1 MATNASKSPR
11 LIDFLSHAFRA
22 VGGVARTVDG
32 FRTTTPWAIARFGS
46 IRLSR
51 GWWTL
56 TSEGEDE
63 DLEVRVRDD
72 TGLIFACRPSR
83 LGGINLH
90 VGQSTIADIDLVL
103 SPWPGEVRFKNLS
116 FKRMTTAEV
125 ARFIGR
131 RVTQAMRSDR
141 PLSRISTA
149 ARRMMSGSSFGSRAA
164 ASSSTSP
171 DAATES
177 ALPASTSQA
186 IHRNDLTCVL
196 GDTDCLDA
204 RTLNVV
210 ADLFRSRP
218 EVAAVY
224 GDVVEGGSLLP
235 NPQWDEERARWFT
248 LGRPPIFFRNHVE
261 GLDPDSAWARVQ
273 EIVRISGEASV
284 ARIPLPLAVR
294 PAADRSPAPLL
305 PVPVRTYWP
314 KVSIIIPTKQRTD
327 LLAKCLESLRART
340 DYPDLEIVVV
350 DNGADGAQ
358 LGALLKAEGA
368 FHRIVCVHDGGDFNF
383 SRLIN
388 GGVRASQGEVLL
400 LFNDDVMAIEPGW
413 LHRMVDSVLDPATGA
428 VGARLV
434 YSSGEIQ
441 HAGVMLGLGGICGH
455 LWRNQSAE
463 EAACNPHIVCPGR
476 RMAVTGACLAVRRD
490 AFDNVG
496 GLDEVNYP
504 VTLNDIDFCLRLD
517 RAGFHTI
524 YRGDAVL
531 LHDES
536 QSRGND
542 NEERCKRERRRA
554 ETRAFRQMW
563 GDLLDDDPFGS
574 PAFDLSTETGDVHI
588 PALRLAGCKRF
599 ELAVPFS
606 A

>member
-1 MATNASKSPR
+1 MAKSASTNPR
-11 LIDFLSHAFRA
+11 SIDFLTRAFRA
-22 VGGVARTVDG
+22 VGGVARMPEG
-32 FRTTTPWAIARFGS
+32 FRTTTPWAIARYGP

-56 TSEGEDE
+56 TSDGEDE

-83 LGGINLH
+83 LGAVNLH

-103 SPWPGEVRFKNLS
+103 SPWPGEVGYRSLS
-116 FKRMTTAEV
+116 FKRLTRAEV
-125 ARFIGR
+125 ARFLSR
-131 RVTQAMRSDR
+131 RVGQAMRSDR

-164 ASSSTSP
+164 DTAPSISEARIAAS
-171 DAATES
+171 AT
-177 ALPASTSQA
+177 TGFITQ
-186 IHRNDLTCVL
+186 IVRRNDLTCVL
-196 GDTDCLDA
+196 GEADQLDA
-204 RTLNVV
+204 RTLDVV
-210 ADLFRSRP
+210 TDLFRSRP
-218 EVAAVY
+218 EVSAVY

-235 NPQWDEERARWFT
+235 APQWDEERARWFP
-248 LGRPPIFFRNHVE
+248 LARPPIFFRDHVE

-273 EIVRISGEASV
+273 ETVRTSGESSV

-294 PAADRSPAPLL
+294 QGPAVRSPAPRL
-305 PVPVRTYWP
+305 PAPMRSRWP
-314 KVSIIIPTKQRTD
+314 RVSVIIPTKQRTD
-327 LLAKCLESLRART
+327 LLAKCLESLRTRT
-340 DYPDLEIVVV
+340 DYPDYEIVVV

-358 LGALLKAEGA
+358 LGALLQAEGA
-368 FHRIVCVHDGGDFNF
+368 FHRIVCVYDGGDFNF

-400 LFNDDVMAIEPGW
+400 LLNDDVIAQEPGW
-413 LHRMVDSVLDPATGA
+413 LHRMVDSALDPATGA

-434 YSSGEIQ
+434 YSSGDIQ

-463 EAACNPHIVCPGR
+463 DAACNPHIVYPGR

-490 AFDNVG
+490 AFDKVG
-496 GLDEVNYP
+496 GLDEVSYP

-536 QSRGND
+536 QSRGSD
-542 NEERCKRERRRA
+542 DEERRKRERRRA

-574 PAFDLSTETGDVHI
+574 PAFDLSTETGAVHI
-588 PALRLAGCKRF
+588 PALRLAG
-599 ELAVPFS
+599 
-606 A
+606 

>member
-1 MATNASKSPR
+1 MTKTVSASPR
-11 LIDFLSHAFRA
+11 SIDFLSRAFRA
-22 VGGVARTVDG
+22 VGGVSRTVEG
-32 FRTTTPWAIARFGS
+32 FRTTTPWAIARFGP

-83 LGGINLH
+83 LGAVNLH

-103 SPWPGEVRFKNLS
+103 APWPGEVRYQTLS
-116 FKRMTTAEV
+116 FKRLTKAEV
-125 ARFIGR
+125 ARFLGR

-164 ASSSTSP
+164 ASSLAASADPVTALAMP
-171 DAATES
+171 AATS
-177 ALPASTSQA
+177 HT
-186 IHRNDLTCVL
+186 IRRNDLTCVL
-196 GDTDCLDA
+196 GESDRLDA
-204 RTLNVV
+204 RTLEVV
-210 ADLFRSRP
+210 ADLFRRRP
-218 EVAAVY
+218 EVSAVY
-224 GDVVEGGSLLP
+224 GDVVEGGSLMP
-235 NPQWDEERARWFT
+235 TPQWDQERARWFT
-248 LGRPPIFFRNHVE
+248 LVGPPIFFRDHVE
-261 GLDPDSAWARVQ
+261 GLDPENAWARLQ
-273 EIVRISGEASV
+273 EIVRISGETSV
-284 ARIPLPLAVR
+284 ARIPLPLAIRQGPV
-294 PAADRSPAPLL
+294 DRSPAPRIPL
-305 PVPVRTYWP
+305 PVRSRWP
-314 KVSIIIPTKQRTD
+314 RVSVIIPTKQRTD
-327 LLAKCLESLRART
+327 LLAKCLESLRKRT

-350 DNGADGAQ
+350 DNGAPGAT
-358 LGALLKAEGA
+358 LGALLKKERA
-368 FHRIVCVHDGGDFNF
+368 FHRIVCVYDGGDFNF

-400 LFNDDVMAIEPGW
+400 LLNDDVMAQEPGW

-434 YSSGEIQ
+434 YSSGDIQ

-463 EAACNPHIVCPGR
+463 DAACNPHIVYPGR

-490 AFDNVG
+490 AFDKVG

-517 RAGFHTI
+517 RAGFQTI
-524 YRGDAVL
+524 YRGDALL

-536 QSRGND
+536 QSRGSD
-542 NEERCKRERRRA
+542 DEERRKRERRGA
-554 ETRAFRQMW
+554 ETRAFCKMW
-563 GDLLDDDPFGS
+563 GHLLDDDPFAS
-574 PAFDLSTETGDVHI
+574 PAFDLSTETGAVHI
-588 PALRLAGCKRF
+588 PVSQIA
-599 ELAVPFS
+599 P
-606 A
+606 

>member
-1 MATNASKSPR
+1 MVKTASTSPR
-11 LIDFLSHAFRA
+11 SIDFLSRAFRA

-83 LGGINLH
+83 LGAVNLY
-90 VGQSTIADIDLVL
+90 VGQSTIADIDIVL
-103 SPWPGEVRFKNLS
+103 SPWPGEVRYQNLS
-116 FKRMTTAEV
+116 FKRLTKAEV
-125 ARFIGR
+125 ARFLGR

-164 ASSSTSP
+164 ASSPAASADPATALAMP
-171 DAATES
+171 AAT
-177 ALPASTSQA
+177 SQM
-186 IHRNDLTCVL
+186 IRRNGLTCVL
-196 GDTDCLDA
+196 GEDHRLDV
-204 RTLNVV
+204 RTLDVV
-210 ADLFRSRP
+210 ADLFTSRP
-218 EVAAVY
+218 EVSVVY
-224 GDVVEGGSLLP
+224 GDIVEGESLLP
-235 NPQWDEERARWFT
+235 SPQWDEERARWFP
-248 LGRPPIFFRNHVE
+248 LARPPIFFRGHVE

-273 EIVRISGEASV
+273 ETVRTSGEASV

-294 PAADRSPAPLL
+294 PAAERSPAPHL
-305 PVPVRTYWP
+305 PVPVRTHWP
-314 KVSIIIPTKQRTD
+314 KVSVVIPTKQRND
-327 LLAKCLESLRART
+327 LLAKCLESLRTRT
-340 DYPDLEIVVV
+340 DYPDLEIIVV
-350 DNGADGAQ
+350 DNGANGAQ

-368 FHRIVCVHDGGDFNF
+368 FHRIVCVYDGGDFNF

-388 GGVRASQGEVLL
+388 SGARASQGEVLL
-400 LFNDDVMAIEPGW
+400 LLNDDVMAMEPGW
-413 LHRMVDSVLDPATGA
+413 LHRIVDSVLDPATGA

-434 YSSGEIQ
+434 YSSGNIQ

-455 LWRNQSAE
+455 LWRNQAAE
-463 EAACNPHIVCPGR
+463 DAACNPHIVYPGR
-476 RMAVTGACLAVRRD
+476 RTAVTGACLAVRRD
-490 AFDNVG
+490 AFDKVG

-517 RAGFHTI
+517 KAGFHTI

-542 NEERCKRERRRA
+542 DEERRKRERRRG

-574 PAFDLSTETGDVHI
+574 PAFDLSTETGTVHI
-588 PALRLAGCKRF
+588 PAMRLA
-599 ELAVPFS
+599 
-606 A
+606 